1 MHFENATPDDVRQ
14 QKRFNH
20 IGNDK
25 WHGLTQVYL
34 FELYD
39 STAKHTF
46 R

>member
-1 MHFENATPDDVRQ
+1 MTFDNKKGST
-14 QKRFNH
+14 N

-39 STAKHTF
+39 STAKRTF